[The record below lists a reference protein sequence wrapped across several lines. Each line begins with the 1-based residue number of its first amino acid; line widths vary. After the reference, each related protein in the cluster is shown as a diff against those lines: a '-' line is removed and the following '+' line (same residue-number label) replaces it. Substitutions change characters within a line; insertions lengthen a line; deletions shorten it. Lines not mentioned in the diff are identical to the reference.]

1 MKSQLDVF
9 GGEISMT
16 ELEKQ
21 FQETQQKHRKR
32 YKPMQELFGL
42 TQGKT
47 CKTCKHCLKVD
58 YHCKTYYKCEL
69 WVISNS
75 EATDIRLKNTACGK
89 YESES
94 DQNAR

>member
-1 MKSQLDVF
+1 MTVQLDIF
-9 GGEISMT
+9 GNEISVT

-21 FQETQQKHRKR
+21 FQETQQKQRKR
-32 YKPMQELFGL
+32 YKPMQELYGL

-47 CKTCKHCLKVD
+47 CKTCKHCLKID

-75 EATDIRLKNTACGK
+75 EATDIRLKNNACGK

-94 DQNAR
+94 DTE

>member
-1 MKSQLDVF
+1 MTSQLDVF
-9 GGEISMT
+9 GNEISAS

-21 FQETQQKHRKR
+21 FQEEQQKHRKR
-32 YKPMQELFGL
+32 YKPMQELYDL

-47 CKTCKHCLKVD
+47 CKTCKHCLKID

-69 WVISNS
+69 WFISNS
-75 EATDIRLKNTACGK
+75 EATDIRLKNNACGK

-94 DQNAR
+94 DTE